1 MKKTSKLLVL
11 FVVLSLLI
19 SMVSV
24 SAFAET
30 APYTTTMTVGAYDD
44 IVERGEKNKNYSFD
58 LGLAYDQVAT
68 GTITVIGGEGVINNI
83 RLLDTVSGSEVK
95 YSYDALANGEATF
108 IVYPR
113 DNVGTTFTQ
122 GLEVWFDV
130 LNSAPV
136 GSECQIVITYDIY
149 GTDSNEPINLVTCEG
164 TIDLVVV
171 SSATPVDYTA
181 LDVQLERA
189 KAFEGMSRYY
199 PAEAY
204 AAFEAAL
211 KNAKAVRTLRNQ
223 KRVDEA
229 TETLKN
235 AIDALGTPF
244 NYGDLETIIETVKN
258 TSVDFTT
265 EGLKKAWND
274 FVVALEN
281 GRAVLTNGAAS
292 QQEIDDAT
300 NAIRTTFDALMN
312 AIKAL
317 EDATT
322 GTTIV
327 EKPGET
333 VTVPGETVTVPGETV
348 TVPGET
354 VEVEVPG
361 ESPMHGLILFIIF
374 AVISLI
380 LAILLIVSLVKKNNN
395 KNSTDGIGG
404 SDVDEDGAMGD
415 EAEASAEEGSEE
427 ASEE

>member
-108 IVYPR
+108 TVYPR
-113 DNVGTTFTQ
+113 DNVGETFSQ

-149 GTDSNEPINLVTCEG
+149 GTDSNEPINLVKCEG

-181 LDVQLERA
+181 LDEQLDRA

-229 TETLKN
+229 TEALKT
-235 AIDALGTPF
+235 AIDNLGTPF
-244 NYGDLETIIETVKN
+244 DYSGLASAIENVKLP
-258 TSVDFTT
+258 SVDFTT
-265 EGLKKAWND
+265 EGLQKAWTD
-274 FVVALEN
+274 FVVAFEN
-281 GRAVLTNGAAS
+281 GKAIFTNGAAS
-292 QQEIDDAT
+292 QQEIDDAA
-300 NAIRTTFDALMN
+300 NAINTTFAALMN
-312 AIKAL
+312 AVKAL

-327 EKPGET
+327 PGET
-333 VTVPGETVTVPGETV
+333 VTVTVPVPGETV

-361 ESPMHGLILFIIF
+361 ESPMHWLILFIIF
-374 AVISLI
+374 AIISLI

-395 KNSTDGIGG
+395 KNDTNGIDGPE
-404 SDVDEDGAMGD
+404 VDEDGAMED